1 MASSVLQ
8 TVSVERETSQLAAVT
23 VYSDRAELTRVL
35 KGIEIATE
43 GQTTVKLLNVSKDID
58 RDSIRVEGS
67 GDAKILDVSYEVT
80 FEKVDEESEAQSAA
94 KKLQIQRK
102 KALEELKVKLERE
115 QLAQTQIET
124 RKSVLERYTNNC
136 IGESP
141 ATLSFAGQAVATAGS
156 SNTNPQLQ
164 RTLHLTPDAFFDGFF
179 TKYTQ
184 LNADLSAEYLAS
196 KDRIKAIKTEM
207 DELSELI
214 RLNASAC
221 NTTQRSQQVNAV
233 CVIVEADR
241 DDSHN
246 ATEST
251 VTIDLSVTYVVM
263 RSARWTPLYDA
274 RMYSDEGVLKL
285 TYHANVVQNTGEDW
299 TGCKL
304 TLSTASVDNLS
315 GEAPVFDR
323 AWSITKINHPPPPQR
338 SLPRPSAA
346 MFGGFGGPAQ
356 QAQQQ
361 QQMSQAYG
369 ASSIAFNS
377 IASAPATASVDVLDE
392 FEQELYEQEAPAGSS
407 LMPRSLKPVTAEARA
422 GLISANYV
430 IPGLTN
436 IPSDNNAHKVTVA
449 LIDFTPK
456 LEYVAV
462 PKKAEKAYL
471 MAKIVN
477 DSPYTLLAGACS
489 VFLNHSFV
497 SKSQLPLVL
506 PKSTFSTSLGVDPA
520 VKVSYRPA
528 HSTHSTNAGGLLYKA
543 TNMDKFDRRIVIH
556 NRRVTPITIRVVDQ
570 LPTSRT
576 DDVLVKLVE
585 PKQSD
590 IITFDSRV
598 ERDKALDA
606 HDESEQKP
614 GEERLPLYTA
624 DVGTIEWHLNI
635 PDNQTR
641 EVNLQFSVMYP
652 KDVRVEGLA
661 D

>member
-1 MASSVLQ
+1 MAFSSPQ
-8 TVSVERETSQLAAVT
+8 TVSVERESSQLTAVT
-23 VYSDRAELTRVL
+23 VYSDRAELTRLL
-35 KGIEIATE
+35 KGVEIATE

-58 RDSIRVEGS
+58 ADSIRVEGS
-67 GDAKILDVSYEVT
+67 GDAKILDVSYEVAY
-80 FEKVDEESEAQSAA
+80 EKVDAETEKATQAQ
-94 KKLQIQRK
+94 KLQKQREK
-102 KALEELKVKLERE
+102 ELEGLNVTLERE
-115 QLAQTQIET
+115 QLALEHLET
-124 RKSVLERYTNNC
+124 RDGIVQQYADNC
-136 IGESP
+136 AGVTSASRQVP
-141 ATLSFAGQAVATAGS
+141 ADSASATTPSA
-156 SNTNPQLQ
+156 L
-164 RTLHLTPDAFFDGFF
+164 LLTPDAFFKSFLGEY
-179 TKYTQ
+179 TKVK
-184 LNADLSAEYLAS
+184 ADLGSERLAT
-196 KDRIKAIKTEM
+196 KQRIKALEKEIAQ
-207 DELSELI
+207 LRELI
-214 RLNASAC
+214 DLNRYAGNDGDS
-221 NTTQRSQQVNAV
+221 TKQINAV
-233 CVIVEADR
+233 CVIVEAENDAEYEAGDKR
-241 DDSHN
+241 KAAAS
-246 ATEST
+246 ST
-251 VTIDLSVTYVVM
+251 ITIDLSVTYVVM
-263 RSARWTPLYDA
+263 HSAQWTPLYDA

-304 TLSTASVDNLS
+304 TLSTAAVDNLS
-315 GEAPVFDR
+315 GEAPEFDQ
-323 AWSITKINHPPPPQR
+323 AWSVTKIDPRIDRR
-338 SLPRPSAA
+338 S
-346 MFGGFGGPAQ
+346 G
-356 QAQQQ
+356 
-361 QQMSQAYG
+361 
-369 ASSIAFNS
+369 N
-377 IASAPATASVDVLDE
+377 
-392 FEQELYEQEAPAGSS
+392 
-407 LMPRSLKPVTAEARA
+407 VTAEARA

-436 IPSDNNAHKVTVA
+436 IPSDNNAHKVSVA

-624 DVGTIEWHLNI
+624 DVGTIEWHLNV